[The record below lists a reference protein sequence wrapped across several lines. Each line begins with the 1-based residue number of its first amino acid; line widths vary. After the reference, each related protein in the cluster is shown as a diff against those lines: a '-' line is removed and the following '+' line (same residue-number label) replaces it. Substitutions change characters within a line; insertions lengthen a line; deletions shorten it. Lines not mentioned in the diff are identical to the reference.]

1 MRMTRNIE
9 EAVFIN
15 KVRALA
21 AGKMTST
28 MFELTLELKLF
39 AKLHGREVTL
49 EELAQILE
57 MPIWSARVIAQ
68 FLCRE
73 GLLIY
78 ADKKLSNA
86 PHISPFLVDLVE
98 ENRELKELGPVL
110 DFYLPKDKLKQLL
123 LDPPAEDGYER
134 IGKENHFLKVNSR
147 RILWGEQLA
156 QIYSFKGHRVLL
168 DVAGASGGFLI
179 GIRKTNPHLRC
190 ILFDLP
196 EAGAFAQQCLGEAGE
211 SESVR
216 FVPGSFLTDD
226 LPRGAD
232 VALLSNVIHNWSME
246 KDLVIL
252 AKIYE
257 ALEPGGTLLVKEAY
271 FEDDWTG
278 HIEPLFQAFF
288 MGNDTWQPT
297 YGEVEE
303 MMAKVGFVDLERR
316 FDIYGL
322 VIGRKPA

>member
-1 MRMTRNIE
+1 VHTARNIE
-9 EAVFIN
+9 EALFIN

-28 MFELTLELKLF
+28 MFELVLEMQLF
-39 AKLHGREVTL
+39 PKLHGREVTL
-49 EELAQILE
+49 EELAQLLDL
-57 MPIWSARVIAQ
+57 PIWSARVMAQ

-73 GLLIY
+73 GLLVY
-78 ADKKLSNA
+78 ANKKLSNA
-86 PHISPFLVDLVE
+86 AYIAPFLVE
-98 ENRELKELGPVL
+98 ENRELQELYPVL
-110 DFYLPKDKLKQLL
+110 KFHLPKEELKQLL
-123 LDPPAEDGYER
+123 LNPPAEDGYER
-134 IGKENHFLKVNSR
+134 IGKEKHFLNVNAR

-156 QIYSFKGHRVLL
+156 QLYSFKGHRVLL

-179 GIRKTNPHLRC
+179 GIRRQNPHLQC
-190 ILFDLP
+190 MLFDLP
-196 EAGAFAQQCLGEAGE
+196 EAEEFAQRCLDEAGE

-216 FVPGSFLTDD
+216 FIAGSFFTDD

-232 VALLSNVIHNWSME
+232 VALLSNVIHNWPME
-246 KDLVIL
+246 QDMVIL
-252 AKIYE
+252 SKIYE
-257 ALEPGGTLLVKEAY
+257 ALEPGGTLLVKEAF

-297 YGEVEE
+297 YGEVED

-322 VIGRKPA
+322 VIGRKAA